1 MAERLLPRLARFPGA
16 VERIQLGATPRVRD
30 DGTVEDIGLG
40 EALRL
45 VVRPDAPIQ
54 IALTGHYDTVFAG
67 DHPFQTPRWAEP
79 NILNGPGVA
88 DMKGGILVML
98 AALEALE
105 ASDDAGCVG
114 YTVLLSP
121 DEEIGSPGSA
131 PLLAAL
137 GARSHVGMTYEPAMA
152 DGGLAGARKGS
163 GNYSLI
169 ITGRAAHVGRAFADG
184 RSAIVA
190 AAEAVALLH
199 DLNGRRD
206 GVTVNIG
213 SIDGGAP
220 VNVVPDGA
228 VVRFN
233 VRMNDEQ
240 ECAWIQ
246 GEVTRIAARISG
258 KDGINAHLHGGISRP
273 PKPMTPSQRTLFG
286 WLKEAGAAIGLDP
299 PVRPTGGVCEGNNLL
314 AAGCPNIDTLGVR
327 GGALHSGDEFA
338 LADSFVERAKLSFL
352 LLHGFATGRWDPRAL
367 RA

>member
-1 MAERLLPRLARFPGA
+1 MRRALDKVGLQSVEPSQALSSVRLDCLDRLDGEADALGRDVWEWSAQNSGSLESEGLRAMAERLLPRLARFPGA

-131 PLLAAL
+131 PLAAETKLEPRREPRATAASRATTYSALTRGLSSIAKRASTASAARQLMPHAQPARQPGLLLAAL
-137 GARSHVGMTYEPAMA
+137 SRSLSAFCSNERRLLAIARKKSASHV
-152 DGGLAGARKGS
+152 
-163 GNYSLI
+163 
-169 ITGRAAHVGRAFADG
+169 
-184 RSAIVA
+184 
-190 AAEAVALLH
+190 
-199 DLNGRRD
+199 
-206 GVTVNIG
+206 
-213 SIDGGAP
+213 
-220 VNVVPDGA
+220 
-228 VVRFN
+228 
-233 VRMNDEQ
+233 
-240 ECAWIQ
+240 
-246 GEVTRIAARISG
+246 
-258 KDGINAHLHGGISRP
+258 
-273 PKPMTPSQRTLFG
+273 
-286 WLKEAGAAIGLDP
+286 
-299 PVRPTGGVCEGNNLL
+299 
-314 AAGCPNIDTLGVR
+314 
-327 GGALHSGDEFA
+327 
-338 LADSFVERAKLSFL
+338 LSCL
-352 LLHGFATGRWDPRAL
+352 
-367 RA
+367 